1 MSTQEQRTAFVTG
14 GARGIGEAIAIAL
27 AAAGHKVAVA
37 DLRTEQAED
46 VVKAIEADGGTAL
59 AVQLDVTD
67 ESSVQ
72 AAVATTAEKLGP
84 IGIVVNAAGWDE
96 LKPFTAHDEAFRL
109 RVMDIN
115 FLGPLRVIH
124 AALPGM
130 IEAKWGRV
138 INIGSDAGRV
148 GSSLESTYSG
158 AKAGLIGFTKT
169 LARENARKG
178 ITANTVCPGPTDT
191 PMLRETIEAAEN
203 AEAVLGAMVKGV
215 PMKRLGRPEEIAGA
229 VAYFASDAA
238 GYVTGQTLSVSGGLT
253 MAG

>member
-1 MSTQEQRTAFVTG
+1 MSNGEQRTAFVTG
-14 GARGIGEAIAIAL
+14 GARGIGRAIAEAL
-27 AAAGHKVAVA
+27 AASGHRVAVA
-37 DLRTEQAED
+37 DLRTEQAEE
-46 VVKAIEADGGTAL
+46 VVQAITQAGGTAF
-59 AVQLDVTD
+59 AAQLDVTD
-67 ESSVQ
+67 EASVI
-72 AAVATTAEKLGP
+72 AAVAATAERFGP
-84 IGIVVNAAGWDE
+84 VEIVVNAAGWDE
-96 LKPFTAHDEAFRL
+96 LKPFTAHDEAFRQ
-109 RVMDIN
+109 RVIDIN
-115 FLGPLRVIH
+115 YLGPLRVIH

-130 IEAKWGRV
+130 IEGKWGRV

-158 AKAGLIGFTKT
+158 AKGGLIAFTKT

-191 PMLRETIEAAEN
+191 PMLRETIEAQDN

-215 PMKRLGRPEEIAGA
+215 PMKRLGTSEEIAAA
-229 VAYFASDAA
+229 VSFFAQENA